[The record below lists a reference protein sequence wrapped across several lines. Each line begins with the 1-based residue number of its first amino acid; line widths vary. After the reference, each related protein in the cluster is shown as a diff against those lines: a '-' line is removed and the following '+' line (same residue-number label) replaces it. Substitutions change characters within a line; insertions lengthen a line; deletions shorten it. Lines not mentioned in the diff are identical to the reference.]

1 MKAYEYRGFD
11 RAGHVCKGLV
21 DAMSV
26 KDAREKLA
34 RNGILADRVSVT
46 GRQLRFPSDR
56 RSMVYRELSALLGAG
71 MPLVRA
77 LDILIQ
83 SPEMGES
90 AVLLA
95 GVRDSVREGASLA
108 DAFSRASE
116 SVTPFEKAIVEA
128 AEKSATVEPMLERL
142 AVFLEDQSK
151 LRDRIQSALIYPA
164 IILTVGICVAILMLG
179 LLVPRAREILAGSN
193 IPLPAL
199 TRYMI
204 AFGAGLLK
212 WGLPVLALLIAA
224 AVAVRR
230 KLRQDLEFRKRWN
243 QHLFGIPVFGKG
255 YTLLVSL
262 RFARTLEI
270 MIHGG
275 VSLIDGLIF
284 AGRATGSPWIASL
297 AETEAESVRHGSS
310 LSDAVRRIPPLAQSL
325 PGWIQIGEASGGL
338 ERLLSSAGQRYQDHW
353 DRFIARSLSFMEPI
367 LIFLI
372 GAFVLLVTLSVLL
385 PVLSLSQAIGK

>member
-11 RAGHVCKGLV
+11 GSGSVRKGLV

-26 KDAREKLA
+26 KDARDKLA
-34 RNGILADRVSVT
+34 NQGILADRVSVT
-46 GRQLRFPSDR
+46 GRQLGFPPEQ

-77 LDILIQ
+77 MDVLIQ
-83 SPEMGES
+83 SPETGES

-95 GVRDSVREGASLA
+95 GVRDNVKEGVSLA

-116 SVTPFEKAIVEA
+116 SVTAFEKAIIGA

-142 AVFLEDQSK
+142 AAFLDEQSK

-164 IILTVGICVAILMLG
+164 IILTAGICVAILMLG
-179 LLVPRAREILAGSN
+179 FLVPRAREILAGSN
-193 IPLPAL
+193 VPLPAL

-204 AFGAGLLK
+204 AFGGGLLK
-212 WGLPVLALLIAA
+212 AGLPLMAVVA
-224 AVAVRR
+224 AVVFALRR
-230 KLRQDLEFRKRWN
+230 KLRQDEGFARRWN
-243 QHLFGIPVFGKG
+243 QRLFSLPLYGRG
-255 YTLLVSL
+255 YTLLASL
-262 RFARTLEI
+262 RFVRTLEI

-275 VSLIDGLIF
+275 VSLIDGLVF
-284 AGRATGSPWIASL
+284 AGRATGSPWVTYL

-310 LSDAVRRIPPLAQSL
+310 LSDAVRRIPPLASSL
-325 PGWIQIGEASGGL
+325 PGWIRIGEASGGL
-338 ERLLSSAGQRYQDHW
+338 ERLLNSAGQRYQDHW
-353 DRFIARSLSFMEPI
+353 DRFIGRCMSFLEPV

-372 GAFVLLVTLSVLL
+372 GGFVLLVTLSVLL
-385 PVLSLSQAIGK
+385 PVLSLSQVIGK

>member
-11 RAGHVCKGLV
+11 KNGRACRGLT

-34 RNGILADRVSVT
+34 RSGILADRVSIT
-46 GRQLRFPSDR
+46 GRPLRFPAEQ

-77 LDILIQ
+77 LELLIQ
-83 SPEMGES
+83 SPETGDS

-108 DAFSRASE
+108 DAFSRASG
-116 SVTPFEKAIVEA
+116 SVTPFEKAIIEA

-142 AVFLEDQSK
+142 ATFLEEQGK
-151 LRDRIQSALIYPA
+151 LRERIQSALIYPS
-164 IILTVGICVAILMLG
+164 IILTLGICVAILMLG
-179 LLVPRAREILAGSN
+179 LLVPRARDILAGSN

-199 TRYMI
+199 TRFMI
-204 AFGAGLLK
+204 ALGSGLLK
-212 WGLPVLALLIAA
+212 WGLPIIAVIVA
-224 AVAVRR
+224 AVFMARR
-230 KLRQDLEFRKRWN
+230 RLRRDEAYRKHWN
-243 QHLFGIPVFGKG
+243 RRLFGIPLFGRG
-255 YTLLVSL
+255 YTILVNL

-284 AGRATGSPWIASL
+284 AGRATGSPWIAAL

-310 LSDAVRRIPPLAQSL
+310 LSDAVRRIPPLALSL
-325 PGWIQIGEASGGL
+325 PGWIEIGEASGEL
-338 ERLLSSAGQRYQDHW
+338 ENLLKNAGQRYQDHW
-353 DRFIARSLSFMEPI
+353 DQFIARCLSFLEPVII
-367 LIFLI
+367 LFI
-372 GAFVLLVTLSVLL
+372 GGFVLLVTLSVLL

>member
-11 RAGHVCKGLV
+11 DGGRVCKGLI

-34 RNGILADRVSVT
+34 RNRILADRVSLT
-46 GRQLRFPSDR
+46 GRQLKFPSEQ

-77 LDILIQ
+77 LDVLIQ

-95 GVRDSVREGASLA
+95 GVRDRVREGAALA
-108 DAFSRASE
+108 DAISRASE
-116 SVTPFEKAIVEA
+116 SVTAFEKAIIEA

-142 AVFLEDQSK
+142 AAFLDEQGK
-151 LRDRIQSALIYPA
+151 LRDRIQGALIYPA
-164 IILTVGICVAILMLG
+164 IIMTVGICVAILMLG
-179 LLVPRAREILAGSN
+179 LLVPRARDILAGSN

-199 TRYMI
+199 TRGMI
-204 AFGAGLLK
+204 AFGTRLLAWGPAAIALAIAGV
-212 WGLPVLALLIAA
+212 WAI
-224 AVAVRR
+224 RR
-230 KLRQDLEFRKRWN
+230 RLRREPDFRRRWN
-243 QHLFGIPVFGKG
+243 RQLFGLPVFGKG

-270 MIHGG
+270 MVHGG
-275 VSLIDGLIF
+275 VSVIDALVF
-284 AGRATGSPWIASL
+284 AGRATGSPWIAHL
-297 AETEAESVRHGSS
+297 AEVEADAVRHGSS
-310 LSDAVRRIPPLAQSL
+310 LSDAVRRIPPLAASL

-338 ERLLSSAGQRYQDHW
+338 ERLLGSAGQRYQDHW
-353 DRFIARSLSFMEPI
+353 DRFIARGMSFLEPVLI
-367 LIFLI
+367 LVI
-372 GAFVLLVTLSVLL
+372 GGFVLLVTLSVLL
-385 PVLSLSQAIGK
+385 PVLSLSRAIGK